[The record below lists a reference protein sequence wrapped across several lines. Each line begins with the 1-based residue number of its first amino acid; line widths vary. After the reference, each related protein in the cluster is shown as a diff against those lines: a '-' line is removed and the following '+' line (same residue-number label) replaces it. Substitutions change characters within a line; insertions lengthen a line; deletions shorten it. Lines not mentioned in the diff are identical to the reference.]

1 MHASEEAM
9 IALEKQYQ
17 LEMNNCIENIAKLK
31 EVQELNDVR
40 AGQLKQIIEEERKK
54 HEGLYEQIEIEK
66 TKVNEAQ
73 EEKKELF
80 KMM

>member
-40 AGQLKQIIEEERKK
+40 AG
-54 HEGLYEQIEIEK
+54 
-66 TKVNEAQ
+66 
-73 EEKKELF
+73 
-80 KMM
+80 

>member
-9 IALEKQYQ
+9 NALEKQYQ

-40 AGQLKQIIEEERKK
+40 A
-54 HEGLYEQIEIEK
+54 
-66 TKVNEAQ
+66 A
-73 EEKKELF
+73 
-80 KMM
+80 